1 MPPLNSIR
9 KRDQTLHTT
18 SDGMVLVITRD
29 HEIADQEPA
38 DRHAPDGTADDGSAD
53 HDVSDHD
60 LLLRMLAGD
69 EQAFTALYRRRQ
81 GAVYRFALQMTGSV
95 VIAED
100 VTQEVFMEL
109 IQHGRRFDPSR
120 GALRSFLYGVARNL
134 VLRRLDKDGR
144 TELGSGLR
152 SGTGSGMESPEPVMK
167 DFPGVEDVLGD
178 LTRRET
184 IEQVRC
190 AVFSLPAAYREAVV
204 LCDLQDLSYGEAAQI
219 LDCPLGTVRS
229 RLNRGRAM
237 LAQKL
242 RLLDLSINDPSIND
256 PSIKHPSIKHPS
268 IKHPSTI
275 QETGSNRPDQEVP
288 RRTAQAR
295 AGENVA

>member
-1 MPPLNSIR
+1 
-9 KRDQTLHTT
+9 
-18 SDGMVLVITRD
+18 MVLVITRD
-29 HEIADQEPA
+29 HDTA
-38 DRHAPDGTADDGSAD
+38 DRHTIDDTADY
-53 HDVSDHD
+53 D

-69 EQAFTALYRRRQ
+69 EPAFTALYRRRQ

-134 VLRRLDKDGR
+134 VLRRIDKDGPA
-144 TELGSGLR
+144 ELGSSRR
-152 SGTGSGMESPEPVMK
+152 SGPGSGPESAIG

-184 IEQVRC
+184 IEQVRR

-219 LDCPLGTVRS
+219 LDCPVGTVRS

-237 LAQKL
+237 LGQKL
-242 RLLDLSINDPSIND
+242 RLLDSS
-256 PSIKHPSIKHPS
+256 S
-268 IKHPSTI
+268 I
-275 QETGSNRPDQEVP
+275 QEAASNRPDQEVP

-295 AGENVA
+295 AGESVA